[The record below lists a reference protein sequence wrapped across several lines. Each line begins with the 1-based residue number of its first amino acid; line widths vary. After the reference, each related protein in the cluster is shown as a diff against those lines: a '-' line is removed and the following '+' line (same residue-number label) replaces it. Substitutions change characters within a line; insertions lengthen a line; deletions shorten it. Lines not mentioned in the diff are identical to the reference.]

1 MTVIGLTGPTGSGKS
16 AVARR
21 FEQAGAFIIDAD
33 KLAREVT
40 EKGHPCLSELA
51 ARFGDDILDKDGA
64 LIRRVLAAKA
74 FATPETRQALNDI
87 THPRII
93 ARSEELLAACK
104 APVAVIDAPLL
115 FESGMERLCDS
126 TVAVIA
132 PLEIRKARI
141 MARDSLTSEAADQR
155 IAAQKND
162 DYYRDR
168 ATFCLVND
176 RDLAH
181 LEALCDTLIKEVM

>member
-1 MTVIGLTGPTGSGKS
+1 MIVVGLTGPTGSGKS
-16 AVARR
+16 TFAHR
-21 FEQAGAFIIDAD
+21 FEQAGAFVIDAD

-40 EKGHPCLSELA
+40 EKGHPCLLA
-51 ARFGDDILDKDGA
+51 LADRFGKDILREDGTLDRA
-64 LIRRVLAAKA
+64 ALAAKA

-93 ARSEELLAACK
+93 ARSEELLAACT

-115 FESGMERLCDS
+115 FESGMDRLCDC

-132 PLEIRKARI
+132 PLDIRKARI
-141 MARDSLTSEAADQR
+141 MARDNLTSERADQR
-155 IAAQKND
+155 IAAQKPD

-168 ATFCLVND
+168 ATYCLVND

-181 LEALCDTLIKEVM
+181 MELLCDAVIREVM

>member
-16 AVARR
+16 TVARR

-33 KLAREVT
+33 KLAREIT
-40 EKGHPCLSELA
+40 QKGHPCLLELA
-51 ARFGDDILDKDGA
+51 ARFGDDILCEDGSLDRA
-64 LIRRVLAAKA
+64 ALAAKA
-74 FATPETRQALNDI
+74 FATPQTRQALNDI
-87 THPRII
+87 THPRVI

-132 PLEIRKARI
+132 PLAVRKARI
-141 MARDSLTSEAADQR
+141 MARDGLTSDAADQR
-155 IAAQKND
+155 IAAQKPD

-168 ATFCLVND
+168 ATYCLVND
-176 RDLAH
+176 RDPAH
-181 LEALCDTLIKEVM
+181 MEALCDTLIKEVM